1 VPNALAFLALAAWP
15 LVCLAAFARF
25 KPTVAVLISL
35 MGSML
40 FLPEKTEIKV
50 PFQPLGKQEVAS
62 IGILLGVLL
71 VTSARRQLWASK
83 PLRGAEAWVLVAMA
97 GAFGTSQVNQEPL
110 AYHGRI
116 FLESLTTWEA
126 ISVCVGDLYTYLI
139 PFLIG
144 RALFR
149 TRDDARTLLRAF
161 QVGAL
166 IYVPFIFTEIL
177 LSPQLHN
184 WIYGFAQHDFI
195 QTVRAGGYRPMVFM
209 NHGLGLTIFLA
220 AAILAGNVL
229 TLARFPTI
237 LRLRG
242 RHLSILLLIVLL
254 GCKSL
259 GAAIFAFLFTGVLHF
274 MTPKW
279 QLRVLVGFA
288 ILVVVYP
295 ISRATEVFPHREIVQ
310 FIKDTAGPDR
320 AQSLE
325 FRFDNEAK
333 LSAHAAKKPLFGWGR
348 YRRNMLFESPWRDEP
363 TSVGDGFWI
372 NIYGVRGIVGF
383 IALFGMLLTPLFFL
397 RKRLSWLRSVDD
409 RYLIVGLTCMLMMY
423 TIDLLPNGLFTNF
436 PIFFAGALMGLIRG
450 ITDAQASLPQ
460 QTPMGQVPM
469 GQMPVTA
476 PGFTGGPPPPR
487 V

>member
-1 VPNALAFLALAAWP
+1 
-15 LVCLAAFARF
+15 
-25 KPTVAVLISL
+25 
-35 MGSML
+35 
-40 FLPEKTEIKV
+40 
-50 PFQPLGKQEVAS
+50 
-62 IGILLGVLL
+62 
-71 VTSARRQLWASK
+71 
-83 PLRGAEAWVLVAMA
+83 
-97 GAFGTSQVNQEPL
+97 
-110 AYHGRI
+110 
-116 FLESLTTWEA
+116 
-126 ISVCVGDLYTYLI
+126 
-139 PFLIG
+139 
-144 RALFR
+144 
-149 TRDDARTLLRAF
+149 
-161 QVGAL
+161 
-166 IYVPFIFTEIL
+166 
-177 LSPQLHN
+177 
-184 WIYGFAQHDFI
+184 
-195 QTVRAGGYRPMVFM
+195 
-209 NHGLGLTIFLA
+209 
-220 AAILAGNVL
+220 
-229 TLARFPTI
+229 
-237 LRLRG
+237 
-242 RHLSILLLIVLL
+242 
-254 GCKSL
+254 
-259 GAAIFAFLFTGVLHF
+259 VLHF

-333 LSAHAAKKPLFGWGR
+333 LSAHAAKKPVFGWGR

-409 RYLIVGLTCMLMMY
+409 RYLLVGLTCMLMMY